1 MLYLVSTNEY
11 SGIGNQRITVNY
23 GIFSSEQKAK
33 AAINDICEKLAHLA
47 KKTDTQF
54 FIEDIPKFKD
64 EYIKNFDII
73 KMPDVDSQIVFINR
87 TPNW

>member
-11 SGIGNQRITVNY
+11 SGIGTQRVTVNY

-33 AAINDICEKLAHLA
+33 SAINDICEKLAQIT

-64 EYIKNFDII
+64 EYIKNFDIT